1 MNQELS
7 APEETSALAAPTAPD
22 RPAPQAEAALDA
34 PPALPV
40 PPAASAAS
48 AAPVLESA
56 VRLSSTRR
64 GARLARYLAVQQLER
79 WGVPYTAPASVSVAA
94 ITAELAAN
102 AVTHGR
108 MHDRDFRLRLVLMP
122 SAVRVEVTDSRP
134 DRLPLAAPQPPDPE
148 AISGRGL
155 LLVAALADRWG
166 CHHGPAWAK
175 TVWAEVDTATPRP
188 GRSEAPCS
196 GRSSHS

>member
-1 MNQELS
+1 MS
-7 APEETSALAAPTAPD
+7 PAVLA
-22 RPAPQAEAALDA
+22 
-34 PPALPV
+34 

-108 MHDRDFRLRLVLMP
+108 MHDRDFRLCLVRAP
-122 SAVRVEVTDSRP
+122 RAVRVEVTDSWP

-148 AISGRGL
+148 ATSGRGL

-166 CHHGPAWAK
+166 WHHGPAWAK
-175 TVWAEVDTATPRP
+175 TVWAEVDTAPTRP
-188 GRSEAPCS
+188 GRSEAPCF
-196 GRSSHS
+196 GRSPHS